1 MSDTTDAVHEGVG
14 VAMLTYRRPE
24 DLEVA
29 IPALLT
35 QVEAFPG
42 AEILIVDNDTEPSA
56 ASTVAGWSKDHPVRY
71 VHEPTPGIA
80 AARNRALDELADREL
95 VIFIDDDE
103 RPEPGWLETLVATFR
118 EHECV
123 GVAGRV
129 RSRIDGPVDPWI
141 VHGGWFT
148 RPSRVTGQRMPVVA
162 TNNLLLD
169 VAAVHRLGVRFDNAF
184 GLTGGSDTVFSLEVS
199 RRGGRFVWCD
209 EAVVVDVVP
218 AARATRRWVVRRA
231 YRSGNSRSR
240 AQIHVTRGRLPRMG
254 VRARL
259 AAGGLARLVAGGL
272 PLAVHTLL
280 RQEARASAATRRAV
294 RGAGMLVG
302 AFGRAVVE
310 YAR

>member
-1 MSDTTDAVHEGVG
+1 
-14 VAMLTYRRPE
+14 MLTYRRPE

-35 QVEAFPG
+35 QVEGFPG
-42 AEILIVDNDTEPSA
+42 AQILIVDNDTEPSA
-56 ASTVAGWSKDHPVRY
+56 ATTVAAWSSDHPVRY

-80 AARNRALDELADREL
+80 AARNRALDELADHEL
-95 VIFIDDDE
+95 IIFIDDDE
-103 RPEPGWLETLVATFR
+103 RPEPGWLDTLVATFR
-118 EHECV
+118 EYECL

-129 RSRIDGPVDPWI
+129 RSQLEAPVDPWI
-141 VHGGWFT
+141 VQGGWFT
-148 RPSRVTGQRMPVVA
+148 RPQRVTGESMPVVA

-169 VAAVHRLGVRFDNAF
+169 IAAVQRLGVRFDNAF
-184 GLTGGSDTVFSLEVS
+184 GLTGGSDTVFSLEAG
-199 RRGGRFVWCD
+199 RRGAHFVWCD
-209 EAVVVDVVP
+209 EAVVVDMVP
-218 AARATRRWVVRRA
+218 AARVTRRWVVRRA

-240 AQIHVTRGRLPRMG
+240 AQIHVTRGRLPRAV
-254 VRARL
+254 VRAQL
-259 AAGGLARLVAGGL
+259 ASSGLARLVAGGL
-272 PLAVHTLL
+272 PLAVHTVL